1 MPDKLVATV
10 EQRRSG
16 ARVIKL
22 AGVLDENNELREVGE
37 KLSGGTVLINL
48 AGVERI
54 NSRGVRDWITWLT
67 TLDAKGV
74 RPVLVSCSPAVVLQL
89 GRVKNF
95 AGKAS
100 VKSFHAPYHCESC
113 DADKLLLV
121 HVNELRD
128 RVRPTC
134 SCDACGARMTLAED
148 AATYFAFVK
157 ELRHQ
162 REETPSQREPDFARG
177 STKSVTDAQ
186 IRHVSKPRMPLRATR
201 PSLSARWRKSSD
213 EIVIAPPSPPKPS
226 TSSSTYIIL
235 MMTLIIGTIAAAI
248 AVFVLTL

>member
-37 KLSGGTVLINL
+37 KLNGGTVLINL

-54 NSRGVRDWITWLT
+54 NSHGARDWITWLT
-67 TLDAKGV
+67 ALEAKGV
-74 RPVLVSCSPAVVLQL
+74 KAVLVSCSPAVVLQL

-100 VKSFHAPYHCESC
+100 VKSFHAPYHCASC

-128 RVRPTC
+128 RSRPTC

-148 AATYFAFVK
+148 ATTYFAFVK
-157 ELRHQ
+157 DLRHQ
-162 REETPSQREPDFARG
+162 REETPSEREPDFARG
-177 STKSVTDAQ
+177 STKSVSNEQ
-186 IRHVSKPRMPLRATR
+186 ISHVSKPRLPLRDSR
-201 PSLSARWRKSSD
+201 PSLAALRWRKSSN
-213 EIVIAPPSPPKPS
+213 EIVVAPSPPKRS
-226 TSSSTYIIL
+226 TSSSMYIIL
-235 MMTLIIGTIAAAI
+235 MMTLIVGTIVAAI